1 MTKTIAMPDRPTENQ
16 IEAALHLIDK
26 PPAEAR
32 RILRSIY
39 SAFID
44 LRPEA
49 EMPVN
54 LTKKQAQLMELLIE
68 HEAEKGHAPTQED
81 LASMV
86 GCDRRLI
93 IYRLKA
99 LERKGYLYLT
109 RAHRGIHIRKKI

>member
-1 MTKTIAMPDRPTENQ
+1 MTKTIAMPDKPTDNQ

-32 RILRSIY
+32 KILRAVY

-49 EMPVN
+49 ELPSN
-54 LTKKQAQLMELLIE
+54 LTKKQAQLMEILQD
-68 HEAEKGHAPTQED
+68 HENDNGYAPTQDD
-81 LASMV
+81 LATMI

-93 IYRLKA
+93 IYRLKS

-109 RAHRGIHIRKKI
+109 RAHRGIHIRKRI